1 MKLDE
6 LFDFDNP
13 VTRSRLLRYF
23 WVISL
28 AMLIL
33 GWAMILLFWNGFP

>member
-13 VTRSRLLRYF
+13 ASRARILRYF

-28 AMLIL
+28 GMLVLGWMLIL
-33 GWAMILLFWNGFP
+33 LLWDN